1 MGHSIPVIESSFSQK
16 EPWHLWQGGKAMPL
30 TRELRERVL
39 SNETVRAWISKRAYE
54 LHQLGGYEHG
64 RATEDWRSAESELLA
79 LASLFE
85 EVFRSKSTKA
95 LEAMDKRRDEKISP
109 KPRRT
114 RSGSALPTEPPPIT
128 DKNMHEDSPAKP
140 KQELTK
146 KRKPQ

>member
-1 MGHSIPVIESSFSQK
+1 
-16 EPWHLWQGGKAMPL
+16 MPL
-30 TRELRERVL
+30 TSELRECVL

-54 LHQLGGYEHG
+54 LHQLRGYEHG
-64 RATEDWRSAESELLA
+64 RATEDWSNAESELLA

-85 EVFRSKSTKA
+85 EVFRSRPLA
-95 LEAMDKRRDEKISP
+95 RQAMDKRRDEKISP

-114 RSGSALPTEPPPIT
+114 RSASALPSETPPIT
-128 DKNMHEDSPAKP
+128 DKNLDEDSPAKP